1 MDVITDVLSNINTN
15 FDLFVFIIVGIIVL
29 VSALLMLE
37 SKDLSHSII
46 FLALTFA
53 GIGVIYLDLNAEF
66 IAMIQMTVYTG
77 GVIVLFLF
85 ALMLTRNEEF
95 NLRGDL
101 HRGVSVLIALL
112 LISIFTFI
120 VYPIA
125 NLWVNGIT
133 PLNEIIAVNA
143 CTICSGYPFGIG
155 WIGFALFNYYQI
167 GFLILGFIVIAA
179 LIGTIYLVKNEKGED
194 VRVISPAASKEDK
207 SV

>member
-15 FDLFVFIIVGIIVL
+15 FDLFVFILVGVIVL
-29 VSALLMLE
+29 ISALLMLE

-85 ALMLTRNEEF
+85 ALMLTRSEEF

-133 PLNEIIAVNA
+133 PLNEINA
-143 CTICSGYPFGIG
+143 NIPATNFPFGIG